1 MLRSVCLISAVF
13 FAEVKITFYSGDP
26 SENGIAVM
34 NGSPAALVYL
44 QNYHAF
50 VPQFL
55 SRETA

>member
-1 MLRSVCLISAVF
+1 MF